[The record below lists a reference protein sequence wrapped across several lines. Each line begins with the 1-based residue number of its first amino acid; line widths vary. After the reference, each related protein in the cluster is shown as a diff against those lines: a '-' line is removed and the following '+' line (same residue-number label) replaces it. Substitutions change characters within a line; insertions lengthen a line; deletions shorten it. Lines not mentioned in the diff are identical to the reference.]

1 MDILKKNRIFWDKL
15 VNIWMQ
21 MSNYLYMIVFIKG
34 MFCSPLKKKNACQNV
49 FNFVWWSYIVRK
61 QKKKEKKN

>member
-1 MDILKKNRIFWDKL
+1 
-15 VNIWMQ
+15 MQ